1 MSRYPQV
8 RPRPQQ
14 HKQAPAKP
22 ADEKLDQDAL
32 RLYRLK
38 GGEFIEASIKRLEK
52 LLALHDR
59 EMAEPD
65 VESLGKK
72 RWLVS
77 PSMVLR
83 LQRELERYLKIRAD
97 LIQQV
102 FRLTDEGSSAPDVP
116 QVTPPQAKQDQPVS
130 RPERRQA
137 ESAASAVA

>member
-1 MSRYPQV
+1 MSRYPHV

-14 HKQAPAKP
+14 HKPAPAKS
-22 ADEKLDQDAL
+22 AEQTLDQDAL

-38 GGEFIEASIKRLEK
+38 GGEFIEAAIKRLEK

-59 EMAEPD
+59 EMQEPD
-65 VESLGKK
+65 IESLGKK

-102 FRLTDEGSSAPDVP
+102 FQLTDEGSSAPDVP
-116 QVTPPQAKQDQPVS
+116 QVTPPQAKQE

>member
-1 MSRYPQV
+1 

-14 HKQAPAKP
+14 HKPAPAKP
-22 ADEKLDQDAL
+22 ADETLNQDAL

-83 LQRELERYLKIRAD
+83 LQRELERYLTVRAD
-97 LIQQV
+97 LFRQV
-102 FRLTDEGSSAPDVP
+102 FELTTAEGSAADVP
-116 QVTPPQAKQDQPVS
+116 QVTPPQAKQE